1 MGFLDLF
8 FKRSGVGFINNR
20 NFRPEDPELN
30 KFITFN
36 EEYSKELAL
45 KASQTESVNFYSN
58 NGVQLS
64 EVKET
69 PNVLKLTYS
78 GLLARNGAGEIYSVI
93 GYGDNQSWEDTNYFP
108 MNKVDSQTFELVF
121 PINKTGNIN
130 IAFKDG
136 FNNWDNN
143 SGNNY
148 SFFNGDYKGSH

>member
-1 MGFLDLF
+1 MGFLDSF

-20 NFRPEDPELN
+20 NFRPEDPELK

-45 KASQTESVNFYSN
+45 KATQTESANSYSN

-64 EVKET
+64 EVKES
-69 PNVLKLTYS
+69 PNMLKLYYS
-78 GLLARNGAGEIYSVI
+78 GLLAHNGASDIYSVI
-93 GYGDNQSWEDTNYFP
+93 GYGDNHSWEDTSYFP
-108 MNKVDSQTFELVF
+108 MNKVDSKTFELVF
-121 PINKTGNIN
+121 PVNKPGNIN

-148 SFFNGDYKGSH
+148 SFLNEDYKGSH

>member
-69 PNVLKLTYS
+69 PNMLKLTYS
-78 GLLARNGAGEIYSVI
+78 GLLARNGAGEINSVI
-93 GYGDNQSWEDTNYFP
+93 GLGDN
-108 MNKVDSQTFELVF
+108 
-121 PINKTGNIN
+121 PILG
-130 IAFKDG
+130 G
-136 FNNWDNN
+136 
-143 SGNNY
+143 
-148 SFFNGDYKGSH
+148 YKLFSL